1 MRVLIIGLG
10 SIAKKHIDALNSLR
24 KDITYLALRSSKN
37 SEPYKNVQNIYDL
50 AEIKEALDFCI
61 ISNPTHLHFDAINQ
75 AIDLNIP
82 LFIEK
87 PSLMTLDKADVLLDK
102 IKTNNTLTHIAF
114 NLRFHPVLNFLKK
127 HLSEKKVLEANV
139 YCGSYLPNW
148 RPGVDYRKVY
158 SAIAEMGGGV
168 HLDLIHE
175 IDYSTW
181 LFGFPENTSSIRK
194 NISDLEISS
203 FDYANYQLEYP
214 NKAVSITLNYYR
226 KEAKRLLEIITKT
239 GVIYADLLTQKVWND
254 KEEVLFQSNVPIL
267 DTYVKQMEYFL
278 KLISSGKQS
287 FSTFENSL
295 ENLKICLK

>member
-1 MRVLIIGLG
+1 
-10 SIAKKHIDALNSLR
+10 
-24 KDITYLALRSSKN
+24 
-37 SEPYKNVQNIYDL
+37 
-50 AEIKEALDFCI
+50 
-61 ISNPTHLHFDAINQ
+61 
-75 AIDLNIP
+75 
-82 LFIEK
+82 
-87 PSLMTLDKADVLLDK
+87 
-102 IKTNNTLTHIAF
+102 
-114 NLRFHPVLNFLKK
+114 RFHPVLNFLKK

-203 FDYANYQLEYP
+203 FDYANYQLQYP

-226 KEAKRLLEIITKT
+226 KEAKRSLEIITKT

-254 KEEVLFQSNVPIL
+254 KEEVLFQSNVAIL